1 MKNIL
6 ARACNK
12 LQTAQ
17 DDEIC
22 LLNLKRQDK
31 TKIELPLDMV
41 SISASSC
48 WTNVVDLGILEG
60 MYYSVY
66 LICRI
71 HNKIIETIRSHINF
85 NHTEQ
90 N

>member
-6 ARACNK
+6 ARAYNK
-12 LQTAQ
+12 FQTGR

-22 LLNLKRQDK
+22 LLNLKGQDK

-48 WTNVVDLGILEG
+48 RTNVVDFGILEG

-71 HNKIIETIRSHINF
+71 HNKIIETIRINF